1 MYSEYLSW
9 SGFRIEVCEEG
20 LEAFGRAVALRPDL
34 VCASFVMS
42 NGTGAEL
49 CTALHADPRT
59 SRIPVIILT
68 TLTSA
73 IEMQAARAS
82 GCEALLIKP
91 CLPEDLAAEAT
102 RLIADGRRSQ
112 RNGHAAKVRSAASR
126 R

>member
-42 NGTGAEL
+42 NGSGAEL

-91 CLPEDLAAEAT
+91 CLPGDLAAEAT
-102 RLIADGRRSQ
+102 RLIADGRRYQ
-112 RNGHAAKVRSAASR
+112 RNGHAAKVRSTSR